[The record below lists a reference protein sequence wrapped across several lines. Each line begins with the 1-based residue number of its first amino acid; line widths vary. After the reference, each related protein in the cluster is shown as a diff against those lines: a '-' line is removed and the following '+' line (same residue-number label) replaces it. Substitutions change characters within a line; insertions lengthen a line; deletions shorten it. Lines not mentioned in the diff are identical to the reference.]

1 LDFEPEEL
9 AEWAQDLEKRVMEKE
24 RRSSED
30 AQRKRDAARARRQS
44 RAAPS
49 SYMSGGTAAAVAFDA
64 LNVTEEVLEGLDAGE
79 GKVANGTAPEG
90 EWLASAMTD
99 PDGYDEA
106 PPAPT
111 G

>member
-1 LDFEPEEL
+1 
-9 AEWAQDLEKRVMEKE
+9 MEKE
-24 RRSSED
+24 LRSSED
-30 AQRKRDAARARRQS
+30 AQRKRDAPRARRQS

-49 SYMSGGTAAAVAFDA
+49 SYMSGSMAAAVAFDA

-99 PDGYDEA
+99 PDGYGEV
-106 PPAPT
+106 PPASI
-111 G
+111 GRSCRASNGL